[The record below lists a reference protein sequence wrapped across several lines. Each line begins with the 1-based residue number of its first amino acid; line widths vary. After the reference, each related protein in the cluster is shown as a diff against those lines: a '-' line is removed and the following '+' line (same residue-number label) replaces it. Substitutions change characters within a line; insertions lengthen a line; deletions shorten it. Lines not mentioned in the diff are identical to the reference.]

1 MRDKQRVFI
10 DEYLRDFNA
19 TQAALRA
26 GYSERTARSI
36 GHENLTKPEIRAE
49 IERQIEERAMGKDEV
64 LMRLADMARGDLG
77 DFMDISSLAFDLDL
91 NSAKEKGLTKLIKK
105 VRQTTVTT
113 DDRETNT
120 IDIELYDAQAA
131 LVHLGKH
138 LKLFDDRLNVRT
150 VVQNLTT
157 FDDAIEMIYGDESS
171 EVSDSGA

>member
-1 MRDKQRVFI
+1 MFI

-26 GYSERTARSI
+26 GYSPKTAYII
-36 GHENLTKPEIRAE
+36 GHENLKKPKIREEID
-49 IERQIEERAMGKDEV
+49 RQIEERAMGKDEV
-64 LMRLADMARGDLG
+64 LLRLAAMARGDMG
-77 DFMDISSLAFDLDL
+77 DFLDINSMSFQLDMDKANEL
-91 NSAKEKGLTKLIKK
+91 GLTPLIKK
-105 VRQTTVTT
+105 AKQHTTTRVQQDGT
-113 DDRETNT
+113 EVENNT
-120 IDIELYDAQAA
+120 IEIELYDAQAA

-157 FDDAIEMIYGDESS
+157 FDDAIEMIYGDESG